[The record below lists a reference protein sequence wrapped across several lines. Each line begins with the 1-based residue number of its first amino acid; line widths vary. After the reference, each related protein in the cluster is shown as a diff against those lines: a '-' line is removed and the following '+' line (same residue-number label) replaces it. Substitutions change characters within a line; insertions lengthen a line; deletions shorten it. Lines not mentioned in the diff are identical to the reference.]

1 MAHIYGEPGAVV
13 QFFHQVK
20 DNGIHFSNKTDFISC
35 LNNDRRREIT
45 SLASQYPSLFL
56 GAKGE
61 ARVSRQLSRLPDD
74 FTIIHDYNLEFTKP
88 LHDRQNDDYIF
99 SIQIDHL
106 VIGPTGIFLIETKHW
121 SKTSQENRNFF
132 SPIRQVKRSNFA
144 LFVKLNQ
151 AIEKGSIVAFGHHW
165 GLKQISP
172 QNILCFIKHAPSDKF
187 QHVTILSPDQLS
199 HHILNRKRVFNPPQ
213 IHSLVDYILNEE
225 SHNPAQD
232 SFAEYFRSQDTPKS
246 LIPGPFKKEAGRGI
260 HRHQKRTR
268 SSGCLEFILFVTIS
282 LLILYSLIVYFH

>member
-45 SLASQYPSLFL
+45 SLASHYPYLLL

-88 LHDRQNDDYIF
+88 LHDPQNDDYIF

-165 GLKQISP
+165 GLET
-172 QNILCFIKHAPSDKF
+172 NI
-187 QHVTILSPDQLS
+187 
-199 HHILNRKRVFNPPQ
+199 PPE
-213 IHSLVDYILNEE
+213 HSLFYKTC
-225 SHNPAQD
+225 PQ
-232 SFAEYFRSQDTPKS
+232 
-246 LIPGPFKKEAGRGI
+246 
-260 HRHQKRTR
+260 
-268 SSGCLEFILFVTIS
+268 
-282 LLILYSLIVYFH
+282 